1 MDCQKKKKLKYML
14 CGYLKI
20 DCSTNRPIADDIRSL
35 VATSFAYKI
44 ISASITDIWA
54 F

>member
-1 MDCQKKKKLKYML
+1 MIALQNY
-14 CGYLKI
+14 KI
-20 DCSTNRPIADDIRSL
+20 IYRLIAELMRSL